1 LYLQWTSVR
10 HLDRLSGVAVEART
24 AARIQAYRPS
34 TVAPAPGAT
43 RRLSSLDVFRGATI
57 AGMVIVNNPGN
68 WAAMYWPLEHAEW
81 NGWTPTD
88 LIFPF
93 FLFIVGVSITLS
105 SRTLKSSAWAIAGR
119 AAIIIGCGLFMAG
132 FPFFRPGHWRIP
144 GVLFRIGLCYLAA
157 ALLYRW
163 TRGRRQAVIL
173 CAAVVATLAGYWF
186 TLTRFG
192 DLSPEGNIGAAIDRA
207 IFGHHLWRA
216 QWDPEGLLSTVPAV
230 ATTILGVLAGEWLRT
245 TRGIVAKI
253 MWMAGVGFA
262 LFVAGEIWGTFFPI
276 NKQLWTS
283 SYVLLTAGGAAV
295 LLAVCMHVIEVRRI
309 TWWTRPFVALG
320 RNALTVFVVSGLVG
334 KLLIIVKVGGDSL
347 QTVVYERGFAWIGS
361 PENASLVFSVVF
373 LVLMFWLCDV
383 MQRRG
388 IFIRA

>member
-1 LYLQWTSVR
+1 
-10 HLDRLSGVAVEART
+10 VAVEART
-24 AARIQAYRPS
+24 AARIRPYRPNA
-34 TVAPAPGAT
+34 VVPAPAAT

-68 WAAMYWPLEHAEW
+68 WAAIYWPLEHAEW

-105 SRTLKSSAWAIAGR
+105 NRTLKSSAWAVVGR

-132 FPFFRPGHWRIP
+132 FPFFRPEEWRIP

-163 TRGRRQAVIL
+163 TRGPRQAAIL
-173 CAAVVATLAGYWF
+173 CAAVVAILAGYWF

-207 IFGHHLWRA
+207 IFGNHLWRA
-216 QWDPEGLLSTVPAV
+216 QWDPEGLLSTVPAL

-245 TRGIVAKI
+245 ARGMVSKI
-253 MWMAGVGFA
+253 MWMAGVGFT
-262 LFVAGEIWGTFFPI
+262 LFVAGEVWGRFFPI

-283 SYVLLTAGGAAV
+283 SYVLLTAGSAAV
-295 LLAVCMHVIEVRRI
+295 LLAACMQVIEVRRI
-309 TWWTRPFVALG
+309 AWWTRPFVALG

-334 KLLIIVKVGGDSL
+334 KLLLIVKIGGQSV
-347 QTVVYERGFAWIGS
+347 QTVVYDRGFAWIGS
-361 PENASLVFSVVF
+361 PESASLVFSVVF

-388 IFIRA
+388 VFIRA

>member
-1 LYLQWTSVR
+1 
-10 HLDRLSGVAVEART
+10 VAVQAR
-24 AARIQAYRPS
+24 AATRLQTTRAGS
-34 TVAPAPGAT
+34 APAIVPAQ
-43 RRLSSLDVFRGATI
+43 RLSSLDAFRGATM
-57 AGMVIVNNPGN
+57 AAMVIVNNPGS
-68 WAAMYWPLEHAEW
+68 WAAMYWPLAHAEW

-105 SRTLKSSAWAIAGR
+105 RRSQQSSAWAIVGR
-119 AAIIIGCGLFMAG
+119 AAIIVGCGLFMSG
-132 FPFFRPGHWRIP
+132 FPYFQPDHWRIP

-163 TRGRRQAVIL
+163 TRGPRQAAVL
-173 CAAVVATLAGYWF
+173 CAATAAILVGYWL

-216 QWDPEGLLSTVPAV
+216 RWDPEGLLSTVPAV
-230 ATTILGVLAGEWLRT
+230 ATTLLGVLAGEWLKT
-245 TRGIVAKI
+245 PRGLVSKI
-253 MWMAGVGFA
+253 MWMAGVGFV
-262 LFVAGEIWGTFFPI
+262 LFAAGEAWGIAFPV

-283 SYVLLTAGGAAV
+283 SYVLLTAGSAAV
-295 LLAVCMHVIEVRRI
+295 LLAACLHVVDVRRI

-334 KLLIIVKVGGDSL
+334 KLLIIVNVHGESL
-347 QTVVYERGFAWIGS
+347 QSLIYERGFAWFGS
-361 PENASLVFSVVF
+361 PENSSLLFSIAF
-373 LVLMFWLCDV
+373 LLSMFWLCDV

-388 IFIRA
+388 IFLKA